1 MFDFNYDIKCW
12 IIRKYNVEK
21 FIEDNKILEK
31 INELT
36 IENTVPRKID
46 KDGNVLEWYVRG
58 DEELRQLQFLV
69 QKLYNYVLYA
79 YDKDVLKK
87 KDMTKEQKK
96 ALEDNENGIK
106 SYIRDE
112 KRGKKTYYKKPK
124 WAIIDDEKIKKNK
137 QKQENFNKNTGKI
150 IDEQVKNYEKF
161 KEEVKNMDKKQL
173 EIMKINKQ
181 DMMSDICYDLK
192 VCTNAKESVNR
203 VYISEGMRSRHDI
216 LSDCDIEYNKKNIK
230 IILNNWSSVVSL
242 SKNKPF
248 SYIHTIYMDFDI
260 AIRKIKLTQN
270 QKEILYKI
278 LNGESMTSKDTMTF
292 DRISDKIY
300 KILNKN

>member
-21 FIEDNKILEK
+21 FIEDNQILDK
-31 INELT
+31 INKLT

-106 SYIRDE
+106 SYIREE
-112 KRGKKTYYKKPK
+112 KRGKKTYYKEPK
-124 WAIIDDEKIKKNK
+124 WAIIDDEKIKKNQ

-150 IDEQVKNYEKF
+150 IEEQVKNYEKL

-216 LSDCDIEYNKKNIK
+216 LSDCNIEYNKKNIK
-230 IILNNWSSVVSL
+230 IILNNWNNVVS
-242 SKNKPF
+242 SAKNKPF
-248 SYIHTIYMDFDI
+248 SYIHAIYMDFDM
-260 AIRKIKLTQN
+260 AMKKVKLTQR
-270 QKEILYKI
+270 QKEVLYMMINK
-278 LNGESMTSKDTMTF
+278 EDTTGYNRDIDF
-292 DRISDKIY
+292 ICEKFK

>member
-106 SYIRDE
+106 SYIREE
-112 KRGKKTYYKKPK
+112 KRGKKTYYKEPK
-124 WAIIDDEKIKKNK
+124 WAIIDDEKIKKNQ
-137 QKQENFNKNTGKI
+137 QKQENFNKSTGKI

-203 VYISEGMRSRHDI
+203 IYISEGMRSRHDI
-216 LSDCDIEYNKKNIK
+216 LSDCNIEYNKKNIK
-230 IILNNWSSVVSL
+230 IILNNWNNVVSL
-242 SKNKPF
+242 AKNKPF
-248 SYIHTIYMDFDI
+248 SYIHAIYMDFDI

>member
-112 KRGKKTYYKKPK
+112 KRGKKTYYKEPK
-124 WAIIDDEKIKKNK
+124 WAIIDDEKIKKNQ
-137 QKQENFNKNTGKI
+137 QKQENFNKSTGKI

-203 VYISEGMRSRHDI
+203 IYISEGMRSRHDI
-216 LSDCDIEYNKKNIK
+216 LSDCNIEYNKKNIK
-230 IILNNWSSVVSL
+230 IILNNWNNVVSL
-242 SKNKPF
+242 AKNKPF
-248 SYIHTIYMDFDI
+248 SYIHAIYMDFDI

>member
-106 SYIRDE
+106 SYIREE
-112 KRGKKTYYKKPK
+112 KRGKKTYYKEPK
-124 WAIIDDEKIKKNK
+124 WTIIDDEKIKKNQ

-203 VYISEGMRSRHDI
+203 IYISEGMRSRHDI
-216 LSDCDIEYNKKNIK
+216 LSDCNIEYNKKNISPLYFFVF
-230 IILNNWSSVVSL
+230 IL
-242 SKNKPF
+242 
-248 SYIHTIYMDFDI
+248 
-260 AIRKIKLTQN
+260 
-270 QKEILYKI
+270 
-278 LNGESMTSKDTMTF
+278 
-292 DRISDKIY
+292 
-300 KILNKN
+300 

>member
-106 SYIRDE
+106 SYIRE
-112 KRGKKTYYKKPK
+112 ILK
-124 WAIIDDEKIKKNK
+124 
-137 QKQENFNKNTGKI
+137 ENGT
-150 IDEQVKNYEKF
+150 VMYNYEIYTKEFITKF
-161 KEEVKNMDKKQL
+161 IDY
-173 EIMKINKQ
+173 IYQ
-181 DMMSDICYDLK
+181 DAETFM
-192 VCTNAKESVNR
+192 NR
-203 VYISEGMRSRHDI
+203 
-216 LSDCDIEYNKKNIK
+216 K
-230 IILNNWSSVVSL
+230 
-242 SKNKPF
+242 F
-248 SYIHTIYMDFDI
+248 T
-260 AIRKIKLTQN
+260 
-270 QKEILYKI
+270 
-278 LNGESMTSKDTMTF
+278 
-292 DRISDKIY
+292 
-300 KILNKN
+300 